1 MFETDPTPALV
12 VAGGP
17 EEEEEGSSGS
27 VEGVQM
33 EEEELEGGMWNK
45 KGGDNDVSKE
55 KSFMINTGR
64 YIIIVIR
71 PKNIN

>member
-1 MFETDPTPALV
+1 MFETDPAPTLA

-17 EEEEEGSSGS
+17 EEEEGSSGS

-33 EEEELEGGMWNK
+33 EEEEEEGGMWNR

-55 KSFMINTGR
+55 KSFMINTGK
-64 YIIIVIR
+64 YIMLKDLKI
-71 PKNIN
+71 